1 MLFCN
6 TKNLLGVNIKKTL
19 ILAFI
24 IAFFIVP
31 SISSARCVVITDGDL
46 STIFAKDGFVTT
58 PLTDITLKNT
68 SKMIFTDGW
77 NYWDPNHNYGPSP
90 HLQNATWFFY
100 GTPEN
105 NPQKNPG
112 SGLFDQ
118 TGYLGLG
125 TYITGGLVERS
136 GSITIQYP
144 DLLLSSP
151 QSACK
156 LTILLNDISIKAH
169 IGIDIDLMISK
180 TPDSSKGLTLMHM
193 YVGNF
198 SISNMTGSIT
208 VYAHN

>member
-1 MLFCN
+1 MLFCS

-19 ILAFI
+19 ILALI

-31 SISSARCVVITDGDL
+31 SISSARCVVITDRDL

-68 SKMIFTDGW
+68 SKLIFTDGW

-105 NPQKNPG
+105 NPPKNPG

-118 TGYLGLG
+118 AGYLGLG

-136 GSITIQYP
+136 GSVTIQYP

-156 LTILLNDISIKAH
+156 LTILLNNISINAH
-169 IGIDIDLMISK
+169 IGIDVDLMINK